1 MEYPST
7 EFFPLMN
14 GGENICFITALFGEL
29 KAKENINYIID
40 RKSYSMVYY

>member
-7 EFFPLMN
+7 EFFPLMT

-29 KAKENINYIID
+29 KAKENINYY
-40 RKSYSMVYY
+40 REKEL